1 MSHKLTTAQR
11 ALLTELNEDEV
22 ARFVA
27 KANGLGVNP
36 DELLHDLACK
46 AVTLV
51 LKQFA
56 TAKPKR
62 KGGAK

>member
-1 MSHKLTTAQR
+1 MVSNR
-11 ALLTELNEDEV
+11 DLNEDEV

-51 LKQFA
+51 LKQFGR